1 VGVRARLAELIRYG
15 GVGGVA
21 AAIHA
26 LVLLGGERWA
36 WSLALANLTGFL
48 LASCW
53 GYLAH
58 ALFTFR
64 EHTGGAPF
72 PRRWL
77 LIQISLNVLVSLLLP
92 GWLGR
97 WAVTAAGTAVM
108 VFTPT
113 AINYVIWSLA
123 ARHSRGRR
131 ERQAAAA
138 EITTNTEAASLRFHA
153 DDLGLHPAVNA
164 TILRLHDA
172 GALDSASV
180 LVTGPAAAA
189 AAAACAL
196 RPRFELALHLCL
208 SEGLPAADPLEV
220 PDLLDGEGRLAL
232 GFGRLLL
239 LGCLPPWWSRRRRL
253 ARQLSRELQAQVQR
267 FQALFPGRPLAL
279 DGHQH
284 VHLTPLVWAQVREL
298 PPALR
303 PVWIRS
309 LQEPWPWQGIPLAA
323 WWGSCRSLGP
333 IKWLLLRMLNSG
345 RANELARRGIAT
357 NNGFCGVLFTGRMDA
372 AVIAA
377 ARRQLRARGGLV
389 LAHPAEGC
397 PADAPE
403 LAAYPLSRRFYASPW
418 RELEAEAL
426 MRRTR

>member
-15 GVGGVA
+15 GVGVVA

-36 WSLALANLTGFL
+36 WPLAFANLTGFL
-48 LASCW
+48 VASCW

-64 EHTGGAPF
+64 AHTGGAAF

-77 LIQISLNVLVSLLLP
+77 FIQISLNVLVSVLLP

-97 WAVTAAGTAVM
+97 WALSAAGTALM

-113 AINYVIWSLA
+113 AINYAIWSMA

-131 ERQAAAA
+131 RRQLAVA
-138 EITTNTEAASLRFHA
+138 EITTAGAAPALRFHA

-180 LVTGPAAAA
+180 LVAAPAAAA
-189 AAAACAL
+189 AAAGCAL
-196 RPRFELALHLCL
+196 RPGLELALHLCL
-208 SEGLPAADPLEV
+208 SEGRPAADPLQV
-220 PDLLDGEGRLAL
+220 PDLLDREGRLAL

-239 LGCLPPWWSRRRRL
+239 IGCLPPWSSRRRRL
-253 ARQLSRELQAQVQR
+253 ARQLTDEIQAQVQR
-267 FQALFPGRPLAL
+267 FQELFPGRPLAL

-284 VHLTPLVWAQVREL
+284 VHLIPLVWAHVREL
-298 PPALR
+298 PTALR

-309 LQEPWPWQGIPLAA
+309 LQEPWPWRGIPPSA

-333 IKWLLLRMLNSG
+333 IKWFLLRILNRG
-345 RANELARRGIAT
+345 RAKELARLGIAT
-357 NNGFCGVLFTGRMDA
+357 NRGFCGVLFTGRMEG
-372 AVIAA
+372 AVLAA
-377 ARRQLRARGGLV
+377 ARRRLGSRGGLV

-418 RELEAEAL
+418 REREAAAL

>member
-1 VGVRARLAELIRYG
+1 M
-15 GVGGVA
+15 A

-26 LVLLGGERWA
+26 LVLLAGERWA
-36 WSLALANLTGFL
+36 WSLALANLAGFL

-64 EHTGGAPF
+64 EQTGGAPF
-72 PRRWL
+72 ARRWL
-77 LIQISLNVLVSLLLP
+77 LLQISVNVLVSVLLP

-97 WAVTAAGTAVM
+97 WARTAAGTALM

-113 AINYVIWSLA
+113 AINYLIWSFA

-131 ERQAAAA
+131 KRLVAAA
-138 EITTNTEAASLRFHA
+138 EIPTEPLSPALRFHA

-180 LVTGPAAAA
+180 LVAAPAVEPAAAA
-189 AAAACAL
+189 SAL
-196 RPRFELALHLCL
+196 RPGLEVVLHLCL
-208 SEGLPAADPLEV
+208 SEGRPAADPAVV
-220 PDLLDGEGRLAL
+220 PDLLDAEGRLAL

-239 LGCLPPWWSRRRRL
+239 LGCLPPWWSLRRRL
-253 ARQLSRELQAQVQR
+253 ARQLRCELQAQVQR
-267 FQALFPGRPLAL
+267 FQELFPGRPLAF

-284 VHLTPLVWAQVREL
+284 VHLTPLVWEQLREL

-303 PVWIRS
+303 PEWIRS
-309 LQEPWPWQGIPLAA
+309 LREPWPWWGIPLAA

-333 IKWLLLRMLNSG
+333 IKWLLLRMLNAG
-345 RANELARRGIAT
+345 RAHELARRGIAT
-357 NNGFCGVLFTGRMDA
+357 NSGFCGVLFTGRMEG
-372 AVIAA
+372 AVLAA
-377 ARRQLRARGGLV
+377 ARRTLGARGGLV

-418 RELEAEAL
+418 REREAEAL
-426 MRRTR
+426 MRRTK

>member
-1 VGVRARLAELIRYG
+1 MGVRARLAELMRYG
-15 GVGGVA
+15 GVGLVA

-26 LVLLGGERWA
+26 LVLLSGQRLA
-36 WSLALANLTGFL
+36 WSLALANLLGFL

-64 EHTGGAPF
+64 AHTGGAPF

-77 LIQISLNVLVSLLLP
+77 LIQTSLNVLLSLMLP

-97 WAVTAAGTAVM
+97 WAATAAGTGLM

-113 AINYVIWSLA
+113 AVNYLIWSLA
-123 ARHSRGRR
+123 ARHSRLRR
-131 ERQAAAA
+131 QRPS
-138 EITTNTEAASLRFHA
+138 ASAPVRFHA

-180 LVTGPAAAA
+180 LVAAPAAEA
-189 AAAACAL
+189 AAAACMA
-196 RPRFELALHLCL
+196 RPGFELALHLCL
-208 SEGLPAADPLEV
+208 SEGPAAAAPSEI
-220 PDLLDGEGRLAL
+220 PDLLDAEGRLAL

-239 LGCLPPWWSRRRRL
+239 LGCLPRGWPRRQRIE
-253 ARQLSRELQAQVQR
+253 RQLACEVRAQIQR
-267 FQALFPGRPLAL
+267 FQQLFPGRDLRL

-284 VHLTPLVWAQVREL
+284 VHLLPVVWQQLQQLPAEFTPR
-298 PPALR
+298 
-303 PVWIRS
+303 WIRT
-309 LQEPWPWQGIPLAA
+309 LREPWPWRGLALTA

-333 IKWLLLRMLNSG
+333 IKWLLLRILNTG
-345 RANELARRGIAT
+345 RAAELERCGIAT
-357 NNGFCGVLFTGRMDA
+357 NHGFCGVLFTGRIDGS
-372 AVIAA
+372 VIAA
-377 ARRQLRARGGLV
+377 AQRCLGARGGLV
-389 LAHPAEGC
+389 LAHPAE
-397 PADAPE
+397 AYLAAAAE
-403 LAAYPLSRRFYASPW
+403 LDAYPLSRRFYASPW
-418 RELEAEAL
+418 RARETEAL